1 MLVLRLADWWHPCTA
16 PCPPE
21 SHCHHRRVEVTDI
34 YIFRNKVFF
43 SSRWFLDIEKSVLLE
58 LKGVKIIRSYRD
70 LFQLIRDFYQLIYSG
85 FFDWE
90 LMWFCI
96 IQVAWLISL
105 VFVMYLVALFWHSN
119 DVFIRAHMET
129 IEKFK
134 KCMFRIMNMSLSL
147 ILRWKLCYLELESI
161 STMRCGIYEDAM
173 KEYGLGPNYKIHTFE
188 RVENEII
195 QTKAV
200 PFIGSYCTALCHG
213 CQ

>member
-1 MLVLRLADWWHPCTA
+1 MLVLQLAYWWRTCTA

-21 SHCHHRRVEVTDI
+21 RQCHHRRVEVTDI
-34 YIFRNKVFF
+34 YIFWNKVFF
-43 SSRWFLDIEKSVLLE
+43 LLE
-58 LKGVKIIRSYRD
+58 GFCILKRVFSWNWRVSKIIRSYRD

-119 DVFIRAHMET
+119 DVFIRDHMET

-134 KCMFRIMNMSLSL
+134 KYMFRIMNMPLTL
-147 ILRWKLCYLELESI
+147 ILQWKHYYSGLASI
-161 STMRCGIYEDAM
+161 STIRCGIYEDAM
-173 KEYGLGPNYKIHTFE
+173 KEYGLGLNYEIHTFW
-188 RVENEII
+188 
-195 QTKAV
+195 A
-200 PFIGSYCTALCHG
+200 S
-213 CQ
+213 

>member
-1 MLVLRLADWWHPCTA
+1 MLRLADWWHPCTA

-21 SHCHHRRVEVTDI
+21 RHCHHRRVEVTDI

-43 SSRWFLDIEKSVLLE
+43 SSRWFLDIEKSVLVE
-58 LKGVKIIRSYRD
+58 LKGVKIIRSYRY
-70 LFQLIRDFYQLIYSG
+70 LFQLIRDFSQLIYSD

-134 KCMFRIMNMSLSL
+134 KYMFRIMNMSLTL
-147 ILRWKLCYLELESI
+147 ILQWKHCYSGLASI
-161 STMRCGIYEDAM
+161 STIRCGIYEDAM
-173 KEYGLGPNYKIHTFE
+173 KEYGLGLNYEIHTFW
-188 RVENEII
+188 
-195 QTKAV
+195 A
-200 PFIGSYCTALCHG
+200 S
-213 CQ
+213 